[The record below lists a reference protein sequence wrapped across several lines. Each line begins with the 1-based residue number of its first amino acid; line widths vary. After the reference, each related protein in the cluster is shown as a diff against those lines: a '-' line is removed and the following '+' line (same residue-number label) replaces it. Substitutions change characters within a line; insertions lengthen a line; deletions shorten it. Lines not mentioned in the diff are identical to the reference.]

1 VSNPSFA
8 ARPAERET
16 RMRCVMLRCHVTM
29 SSPTN
34 GGRPIP
40 WKLLRQSVNAAGA
53 VAWKLRVLLLLR
65 GHTYSTYDS
74 GTACIAAIA
83 WSRGQ
88 WPSSALLHV
97 SPFMGHQCVGIESE
111 GAVSGGDWAIAP
123 RGASQQPSTTML
135 RNPAASGPAV
145 VPRATIYSARQ
156 THQFTYS
163 KKFRRHT
170 QYATQ

>member
-1 VSNPSFA
+1 MHRSNRMVSGPVAQFCTA
-8 ARPAERET
+8 A
-16 RMRCVMLRCHVTM
+16 CVAMPV
-29 SSPTN
+29 
-34 GGRPIP
+34 
-40 WKLLRQSVNAAGA
+40 
-53 VAWKLRVLLLLR
+53 
-65 GHTYSTYDS
+65 
-74 GTACIAAIA
+74 
-83 WSRGQ
+83 
-88 WPSSALLHV
+88 
-97 SPFMGHQCVGIESE
+97 MGHRCVGIESE